1 MNSGTVEILEGKFNT
16 GNGRGLLIPKVNGI
30 YVKYFKYILEPIFKN
45 EASGRGRGGTPH
57 CKWSHIQ
64 CKNIKVPVLNKDNF
78 DYTYQKELADKY
90 EIIEEQKQVLLAK
103 ARKLEEISVVLPQKH
118 DIKWAYPLITDLFY
132 PQGGCSE
139 YTKKWV
145 SENVGEIPLYSGA
158 TSGVYANVNRV
169 DYDGEFLSP
178 SDIKAMKDTTP
189 VPIREDGTYDIDR
202 QKELADK
209 YEQIEEIK
217 RSLINRITE
226 LTEIVVV

>member
-1 MNSGTVEILEGKFNT
+1 M
-16 GNGRGLLIPKVNGI
+16 
-30 YVKYFKYILEPIFKN
+30 
-45 EASGRGRGGTPH
+45 
-57 CKWSHIQ
+57 
-64 CKNIKVPVLNKDNF
+64 NKDNF

-158 TSGVYANVNRV
+158 TSGVYANVNRA